1 MITLKLSGYTKDDII
16 NLHEIL
22 LNAAID
28 ARMIYGDTQPVRD
41 IESSLDYLHEQI
53 QSTEPGLRNP
63 VSK

>member
-1 MITLKLSGYTKDDII
+1 MITLKLASYTKDDII

-28 ARMIYGDTQPVRD
+28 ARAIYGDIRPVRD
-41 IESSLDYLHEQI
+41 IESSLDYIREQI
-53 QSTEPGLRNP
+53 QSTETGLRNP